1 MAFEDIKAQIALLLA
16 ETQERPDGLHAVYQ
30 KVMQEINEMRAF
42 GMPLP
47 EDLVELERAL
57 EEKFSQDLGPT

>member
-1 MAFEDIKAQIALLLA
+1 MAFEDIKAQIAMLLA
-16 ETQERPDGLHAVYQ
+16 DTQEHPENLHAVYQ
-30 KVMQEINEMRAF
+30 KVLQEINEMKAF

-57 EEKFSQDLGPT
+57 EERFSQDLPQT

>member
-1 MAFEDIKAQIALLLA
+1 MAFEDIKAQIAMLLA
-16 ETQERPDGLHAVYQ
+16 DTQERPEGLHAVYQ
-30 KVMQEINEMRAF
+30 KVMQEINEMKAF

-57 EEKFSQDLGPT
+57 EERFSRDLSQT

>member
-1 MAFEDIKAQIALLLA
+1 MAFEDIKAQIALLLD
-16 ETQERPDGLHAVYQ
+16 ETQDHPGDLHAVYQ
-30 KVMQEINEMRAF
+30 KVMQEINEMKAF

-57 EEKFSQDLGPT
+57 GEKFATELPKH

>member
-1 MAFEDIKAQIALLLA
+1 MAFEDIKAQIAMLLA
-16 ETQERPDGLHAVYQ
+16 DTQEQPENLHAVYQ
-30 KVMQEINEMRAF
+30 KVMQEINEMKAF

-57 EEKFSQDLGPT
+57 EERFSQDLSKT

>member
-1 MAFEDIKAQIALLLA
+1 MAFEDIKAQIAMLLA
-16 ETQERPDGLHAVYQ
+16 DTQEQPENLHAVYQ
-30 KVMQEINEMRAF
+30 KVMQEINEMKAF

-57 EEKFSQDLGPT
+57 EERFSQESPQT

>member
-1 MAFEDIKAQIALLLA
+1 MAFEDIKVQIAMLLA
-16 ETQERPDGLHAVYQ
+16 DTQEQPENLHAVYQ
-30 KVMQEINEMRAF
+30 KVMQEINEMKAF

-57 EEKFSQDLGPT
+57 EERFSQDLPPN

>member
-16 ETQERPDGLHAVYQ
+16 DTQDRPDGLHAVYQ

-57 EEKFSQDLGPT
+57 EDRFSKELRQT

>member
-1 MAFEDIKAQIALLLA
+1 MAFEDIKAQIAMLLA
-16 ETQERPDGLHAVYQ
+16 DTQERPENLHAVYQ
-30 KVMQEINEMRAF
+30 KVMQEINEMKAF

-57 EEKFSQDLGPT
+57 EERFSQDLPQT